1 MQRLLAFIEHNLHY
15 ILFVVLQAF
24 CVFLLLKLSPYQR
37 AYISNSAA
45 IVTANANSFSS
56 EVKTYFSLGKQNLML
71 QHAMI
76 DSAFLVN
83 PFLNLQHLGDTF
95 EVRDSNQTPLYE
107 MMSAQVVFNT
117 VHKANNVFV
126 INKGSNDGIKKGSG
140 VLSSSGV
147 AGVII
152 AVGPEF
158 STAMSVLNTNFR
170 LVPRINGQD
179 YFTDLVW
186 DNSSPY
192 FMKINKI
199 NKLEKLKQGDLVTTG
214 SSSLIFPPGIPV
226 GYIESAELIPG
237 SQYLDTEL
245 KTATDFRNLN
255 YVFVIYNSR
264 QDEIEA
270 VLNNEESD

>member
-1 MQRLLAFIEHNLHY
+1 
-15 ILFVVLQAF
+15 
-24 CVFLLLKLSPYQR
+24 
-37 AYISNSAA
+37 
-45 IVTANANSFSS
+45 
-56 EVKTYFSLGKQNLML
+56 
-71 QHAMI
+71 
-76 DSAFLVN
+76 
-83 PFLNLQHLGDTF
+83 
-95 EVRDSNQTPLYE
+95 
-107 MMSAQVVFNT
+107 
-117 VHKANNVFV
+117 
-126 INKGSNDGIKKGSG
+126 
-140 VLSSSGV
+140 
-147 AGVII
+147 VII

-237 SQYLDTEL
+237 SQYLDTEP